1 MKAVA
6 HHPENLW
13 LPPPLLFVLPLI
25 LGLLLDRLF
34 AISFLPTS
42 LSWIGVAALLIGGA
56 FALSGAIAL
65 RRAGTTIIPNRPNQS
80 FVTSGPYS
88 VTRNPLYLGFTLMYC
103 GAAIL
108 ADTLW
113 PILFLPLIIIVLHRT
128 VIRHEEAY
136 LERRFGSDYRSYRA
150 RVRSWI

>member
-34 AISFLPTS
+34 AISLLPTS

-88 VTRNPLYLGFTLMYC
+88 VTRNPLYLGFTPDVLRC
-103 GAAIL
+103 GDSGRHSVAHPVFAL
-108 ADTLW
+108 DHHRAPQDRHS
-113 PILFLPLIIIVLHRT
+113 PRGSLPGAK
-128 VIRHEEAY
+128 IRVG
-136 LERRFGSDYRSYRA
+136 LPKL
-150 RVRSWI
+150 